1 MKTEFNRVEKIIIE
15 FIRITVEK
23 AGAKGCV
30 IGLSGGIDSAV
41 VAALACKA
49 LGPSNVHGYFLPS
62 SVTPS
67 EDEAHVEELTEKL
80 GMTFEIL
87 PLNDLLDQYK
97 TLLKVETTSNNMA
110 WVNLMPR
117 VRPTLLYFKASELN
131 SLVLGTSNKSE
142 LMIGYF
148 TKYGDSNS
156 DLAPIG
162 DLYKQE
168 VNELAK
174 HLEIPV
180 SIINKA
186 PSAGLWPGQ
195 TDEAELGFSYKELD
209 EILEELESFKTVD
222 QVHESTGIAK
232 ETISKVVKLI
242 RLNEHKRRP
251 PLILKLGY
259 RTPGQDW
266 RVPYFT

>member
-1 MKTEFNRVEKIIIE
+1 MKTEFMRVEKIIIE
-15 FIRITVEK
+15 FIRTTVEK
-23 AGAKGCV
+23 AGAKGGI

-49 LGPSNVHGYFLPS
+49 LGSSNVHGYFIPS

-67 EDEAHVEELTEKL
+67 EDEDHVKELSTKL
-80 GMTFEIL
+80 GMSFEII
-87 PLNDLLDQYK
+87 PLDDLLEQYK
-97 TLLKVETTSNNMA
+97 TLLNPETTSNNMA
-110 WVNLMPR
+110 WANLMPR
-117 VRPTLLYFKASELN
+117 VRQALLYFKASELN

-148 TKYGDSNS
+148 TKFGDSAA

-168 VNELAK
+168 VNDLAK
-174 HLEIPV
+174 HLEIPA
-180 SIINKA
+180 SIITKA

-195 TDEAELGFSYKELD
+195 TDEEELGFSYKELD
-209 EILEELESFKTVD
+209 EILEALESFQTVD
-222 QVHESTGIAK
+222 QVHEKTGIAK
-232 ETISKVVKLI
+232 ETISRVVKLI

-251 PLILKLGY
+251 PLTLKLGY
-259 RTPGQDW
+259 RSPGHDW
-266 RVPYFT
+266 RVPFFT